1 MIGKILK
8 SLALIMIRPS
18 NQSHCRGYTLT
29 ELVVVVTVVAIL
41 AVVAMPK
48 LMDTSGF
55 SARTGAD
62 QLVAAFQFAQT
73 AAQQQ
78 DVATAVNVSSSGF
91 SVTQNGSVV
100 QGFSGPYQTA
110 LNTGASISPAATIA
124 YGTNGLPSS
133 TGSFTVSGS
142 GSSFNVNVESTGFTH
157 E

>member
-100 QGFSGPYQTA
+100 QGFSGPYP
-110 LNTGASISPAATIA
+110 NRPE
-124 YGTNGLPSS
+124 YGCQH
-133 TGSFTVSGS
+133 FTSRYDCLWHEWS
-142 GSSFNVNVESTGFTH
+142 AKFNRQFHGFRLGIFIQRQCGIH
-157 E
+157 GIHP